1 MFSWVPAPCP
11 SPPQNFVSVGPRR
24 CQKSCYFSYFSLV
37 VRNPPV
43 EAQEYRVRSKQEG
56 SIDSIYSARG
66 WQFERNSPY
75 AGSAFSG
82 IDGIP
87 GLDEDGLPAETI

>member
-1 MFSWVPAPCP
+1 MFDPDGAKNVVI
-11 SPPQNFVSVGPRR
+11 FRI
-24 CQKSCYFSYFSLV
+24 FSLV
-37 VRNPPV
+37 VRKPSM

-75 AGSAFSG
+75 AGSPFSG

-87 GLDEDGLPAETI
+87 GFDEDGLPAETI

>member
-1 MFSWVPAPCP
+1 M
-11 SPPQNFVSVGPRR
+11 
-24 CQKSCYFSYFSLV
+24 
-37 VRNPPV
+37 